1 MFWRL
6 GESGNGDKA
15 KDAVDRAVLQG
26 HNYTFRVAANSRELK
41 QDVEF
46 AELVGRLAHPLEV
59 VQVVRPQLASDCGLK
74 LGLGQFCQAGLLQ
87 FS

>member
-46 AELVGRLAHPLEV
+46 AELVVTCPPISVPR
-59 VQVVRPQLASDCGLK
+59 QT
-74 LGLGQFCQAGLLQ
+74 
-87 FS
+87 